1 MIDNTY
7 ILDIID
13 LDDVK
18 IPSIVKNKLRN
29 LNVVQNHNSTLQ
41 DLTSVFTYA
50 TKSIMKRYLD
60 YKYGDELFIYSL
72 KNGNMK
78 TTQMEEMI
86 HKVTCSLILNMS
98 IHQLGILI
106 SFIDRK
112 FIYSYLKME
121 IIDTIDKEIELF
133 IKLLNND
140 NDTYKIEEDHNNIKR
155 LVASA
160 ITSLMILHDSTKF
173 ITIMK
178 ELLEKYNEK
187 YNTIILEYFKNN
199 NYFFPSKLLSPFIN
213 NDGNTFVDV
222 YSKFIEE
229 LNSTF
234 TEEGFKKLCLQYNEN
249 DINSLTKIILTYNDM
264 IDHNSIRDL
273 RKIDGL
279 KSVEELRVLNKIIL
293 DLKLNTIE
301 TDMMENS
308 TLLLNIYKIIKK
320 FRKFTNTI
328 DIDNE
333 LITMSS
339 NHSKNSYRY
348 RLDDIDNIVNDKF
361 LIFDHHSE
369 NVKTILEKEP
379 KKSFM
384 NQLVISKDLY
394 SKLLSNNRLPKTT
407 EETINTRYEVYNKLL
422 NEHRTN
428 KDLMLELNKINTT
441 TPPAITYSDPLNFS
455 TIVLDDPETTLKYI
469 AELNRIRD
477 YILFNK

>member
-140 NDTYKIEEDHNNIKR
+140 NDTYKIEEDNNNIKR

-187 YNTIILEYFKNN
+187 YSTIILEYFKNN
-199 NYFFPSKLLSPFIN
+199 NYSFPSKLLSPFIN

-279 KSVEELRVLNKIIL
+279 KSVEELRVLNKI
-293 DLKLNTIE
+293 
-301 TDMMENS
+301 
-308 TLLLNIYKIIKK
+308 
-320 FRKFTNTI
+320 
-328 DIDNE
+328 
-333 LITMSS
+333 
-339 NHSKNSYRY
+339 
-348 RLDDIDNIVNDKF
+348 
-361 LIFDHHSE
+361 
-369 NVKTILEKEP
+369 
-379 KKSFM
+379 
-384 NQLVISKDLY
+384 
-394 SKLLSNNRLPKTT
+394 
-407 EETINTRYEVYNKLL
+407 
-422 NEHRTN
+422 
-428 KDLMLELNKINTT
+428 
-441 TPPAITYSDPLNFS
+441 
-455 TIVLDDPETTLKYI
+455 
-469 AELNRIRD
+469 
-477 YILFNK
+477 